1 MENKQKKIVK
11 ETKKKKQVTYF
22 KWSVP
27 FVATRGTTIS
37 C

>member
-11 ETKKKKQVTYF
+11 ETKKKQVTYF